1 MEKKFY
7 EEYKWTQLKF
17 WQNFWDYYKLHL
29 FFVLLVV
36 VMLVVGVR
44 SCMNRVEN
52 DIKVTCLC
60 GTEAIDPEKL
70 GTAIEKMAKDLDDDG
85 KVRVEIFN
93 NSILATD
100 TMDMAVTVLNRIDA
114 DFIAGDSFILI
125 ADREYIGRFV
135 NMGALQPLDKII
147 DGLDISEEYVLRDKV
162 TNEIVA
168 IDISTMPAGV
178 ITGDLSGDK
187 MYVSMKVMPDSK
199 ADDEKYL
206 KMHNQVS
213 DVVRKILEYK

>member
-7 EEYKWTQLKF
+7 EEYKWTEVKF
-17 WQNFWDYYKLHL
+17 WQNFWDYYKLHI
-29 FFVLLVV
+29 FIVVLAVA
-36 VMLVVGVR
+36 MLVVGVR
-44 SCMNRVEN
+44 SCLNRVEY
-52 DIKVTCLC
+52 DIKVTCIC
-60 GTEAIDPEKL
+60 GTEAIDPQKL
-70 GTAIEKMAKDLDDDG
+70 GTSVEKMTKDLDGDG

-125 ADREYIGRFV
+125 ADEEYIGRFV
-135 NMGALQPLDKII
+135 NMGALQPLEKII
-147 DGLDISEEYVLRDKV
+147 DGLEIPEENVLRDTV

-168 IDISTMPAGV
+168 VDISKMPASE
-178 ITGDLSGDK
+178 ITGDFSGGK
-187 MYVSMKVMPDSK
+187 MYLSMKVLPDSK
-199 ADDEKYL
+199 ADNEKYL

-213 DVVRKILEYK
+213 EVIRKILEY